1 MNPSIR
7 EYNHRH
13 IKNNFQRTMV
23 AKAEVDMLHGVLS
36 SLAKKKSNT
45 IISQSNVDLT
55 VYMDLKIWNHKSKN
69 NVVKRFL
76 WSFLMNNL
84 FYTHKNKKH
93 LTEMKKLN
101 YKNILCV
108 ISLALIF

>member
-23 AKAEVDMLHGVLS
+23 ATAEVDMLHGVLS

-45 IISQSNVDLT
+45 VSSQSNVDLT
-55 VYMDLKIWNHKSKN
+55 VRMDLKIWNNKSKN
-69 NVVKRFL
+69 NVVKRLL
-76 WSFLMNNL
+76 WSFHNFLL
-84 FYTHKNKKH
+84 YSKCHTVTKF
-93 LTEMKKLN
+93 
-101 YKNILCV
+101 
-108 ISLALIF
+108 S